1 MRKFDRNIGPCELT
15 FIDRGHSGHNFHRFI
30 TYGKS
35 RMGYLDM
42 QRRKSKERPS
52 ERGNELRHRGRR
64 RAAAGEG
71 AGAGGGGG
79 REWRGRTRIE

>member
-1 MRKFDRNIGPCELT
+1 MEKAEWDISTC
-15 FIDRGHSGHNFHRFI
+15 SVV
-30 TYGKS
+30 S
-35 RMGYLDM
+35 
-42 QRRKSKERPS
+42 RRKDRAKE
-52 ERGNELRHRGRR
+52 EMNCGTADD